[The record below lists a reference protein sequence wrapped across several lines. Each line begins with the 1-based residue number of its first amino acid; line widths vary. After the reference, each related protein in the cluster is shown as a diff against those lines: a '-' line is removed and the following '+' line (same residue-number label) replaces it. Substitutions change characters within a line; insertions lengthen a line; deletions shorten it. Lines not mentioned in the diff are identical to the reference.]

1 MSFIIGLL
9 IAFYAAYQIY
19 DGTTLMYHKREDLD
33 TINFDVVN
41 RKDHPV
47 YFWIVTVIL
56 LVISAI
62 LLTKIVQF

>member
-9 IAFYAAYQIY
+9 IAFFAAYQIF
-19 DGTTLMYHKREDLD
+19 DGFTLMYHKREDVD

-41 RKDHPV
+41 RKDYPV
-47 YFWIVTVIL
+47 YFWIVIAIQVVIA
-56 LVISAI
+56 AI